1 VADQIWFM
9 TRIREEEDY
18 KQDVIFSSTL
28 SFLAQVSNERSLPWR
43 TVERRD
49 EVATVRDSTETLV
62 ETA

>member
-1 VADQIWFM
+1 M